1 MASNHGAIPKR
12 KLSRYGLKRIGV
24 NTVYRPKSFDS
35 GLTLVQEFQKG
46 DSMPYLCTYDNR
58 RIGEHDCGHY
68 HHGDQTLVRP
78 CCVEDC
84 KHWAETCLRVAMTDA
99 HPSYRL
105 YIAAWNELTDAEMSL
120 VPDVR
125 YMGADRGLV
134 ALTEEQRETNRMR
147 QRVRD
152 EIAARGYVTVE
163 WNDYDMPVRA
173 ELPDGT
179 VDTWEYD
186 EQGRE
191 CVFTRE

>member
-1 MASNHGAIPKR
+1 
-12 KLSRYGLKRIGV
+12 
-24 NTVYRPKSFDS
+24 
-35 GLTLVQEFQKG
+35 
-46 DSMPYLCTYDNR
+46 
-58 RIGEHDCGHY
+58 
-68 HHGDQTLVRP
+68 
-78 CCVEDC
+78 
-84 KHWAETCLRVAMTDA
+84 
-99 HPSYRL
+99 
-105 YIAAWNELTDAEMSL
+105 
-120 VPDVR
+120 VR

>member
-1 MASNHGAIPKR
+1 MDTAHWTGTSKLDYGAE
-12 KLSRYGLKRIGV
+12 LSPLALIAE
-24 NTVYRPKSFDS
+24 
-35 GLTLVQEFQKG
+35 LTLVQEFQKG

-105 YIAAWNELTDAEMSL
+105 YIASWNELTDAEMAL

>member
-1 MASNHGAIPKR
+1 
-12 KLSRYGLKRIGV
+12 
-24 NTVYRPKSFDS
+24 
-35 GLTLVQEFQKG
+35 
-46 DSMPYLCTYDNR
+46 
-58 RIGEHDCGHY
+58 
-68 HHGDQTLVRP
+68 
-78 CCVEDC
+78 
-84 KHWAETCLRVAMTDA
+84 MTDA

-105 YIAAWNELTDAEMSL
+105 YIASWNELTDAEMAL